1 MYREDY
7 CFQMLVGDLL
17 RNSAL
22 RAPDRVALIGRG
34 QRLTYAQF
42 EAEANRLANAF
53 LELELDRAAKVAILC
68 RNCPQY
74 AIVYFAI
81 ARTTCISAHCSTRS
95 NAEELAYVLNKME
108 AEVLLLESCFI
119 SLVADVLPRLEKSIR
134 LIVIGQADDAE
145 SELAGAIS
153 IEHFVTGKSANPPS
167 VVQKESDPL
176 AITLTGG
183 TTGFPKG
190 VLVSH
195 KARCASAI
203 AAAEEFG
210 LDETDIVAAST
221 PLFHTAGLF
230 VWFGTAVMQG
240 ASVVLAE
247 SWGPIEFMQLVEQEK
262 ITAAFLVPSQ
272 LNDLI
277 THRGFS
283 TAPLKTLRNI
293 GYAGAPMGRA
303 LSERVRAALPDV
315 VFTENYGQSEACPI
329 TIRCQKHGADKRQT
343 VGRAASNAEVGIV
356 DQDGR
361 LLPPGEIGDIV
372 TRGDQLFDEYFN
384 DPQETREAFRLADGW
399 LLTGDVGF
407 LDDDGFLTLVDRSK
421 DMLVSGGE
429 NVYPAEIENA
439 LYQHA
444 AVAEC
449 AVFGIPDERWG
460 EVPAAHVVL
469 APGAAVLEEELIDFC
484 TTKIARFKRPRV
496 VKFVSDLPKTSVGK
510 IHKFALREPYWVGHE
525 KKI

>member
-1 MYREDY
+1 
-7 CFQMLVGDLL
+7 MLVGDLL
-17 RNSAL
+17 RDSAV
-22 RAPDRVALIGRG
+22 RAPDAVALIGRG

-42 EAEANRLANAF
+42 DAAANCLANAL
-53 LELELDRAAKVAILC
+53 LELGLDKGAKVAILS

-74 AIVYFAI
+74 AIAYFAI
-81 ARTTCISAHCSTRS
+81 ARTTYVSAHCSTRS
-95 NAEELAYVLNKME
+95 SADELAYVLNKME
-108 AEVLLLESCFI
+108 AEILFFESCF
-119 SLVADVLPRLEKSIR
+119 SPLLDEVLSKLERSVR
-134 LIVIGQADDAE
+134 LIVIDQPDDTESRVTGAE
-145 SELAGAIS
+145 PIDQ
-153 IEHFVTGKSANPPS
+153 FVTGKSVVAPS
-167 VVQKESDPL
+167 IAQEDSDPL

-195 KARCASAI
+195 KARCASAV
-203 AAAEEFG
+203 AAAGDFG
-210 LDETDIVAAST
+210 LDESDIVAAST

-240 ASVVLAE
+240 ATVVLPE
-247 SWGPIEFMQLVEQEK
+247 SWHPIEFSQLVEREK

-277 THRGFS
+277 THTDFS
-283 TAPLKTLRNI
+283 IEPLKTLRNI
-293 GYAGAPMGRA
+293 GYAGAPMGSA
-303 LSERVRAALPDV
+303 LAERIRVAFPDV
-315 VFTENYGQSEACPI
+315 AFTENYGQSEACPI
-329 TIRCQKHGADKRQT
+329 TIRCEKHGADKRET
-343 VGRAASNAEVGIV
+343 VGRAACNAEVGIV
-356 DQDGR
+356 DEEGHM
-361 LLPPGEIGDIV
+361 LAPGEIGDIV
-372 TRGDQLFDEYFN
+372 TRGDQVFDEYFN
-384 DPQETREAFRLADGW
+384 DPQETSDAFRLADGW

-407 LDDDGFLTLVDRSK
+407 LDEDGFLTLVDRSK

-444 AVAEC
+444 AVVEC

-469 APGAAVLEEELIDFC
+469 AFDATVSEEELIDHC
-484 TTKIARFKRPRV
+484 ATKIARFKRPRV
-496 VKFVSDLPKTSVGK
+496 VKFVSELPKTPVGK
-510 IHKFALREPYWVGHE
+510 IHKNELREPYWLGHE

>member
-1 MYREDY
+1 MYREDS
-7 CFQMLVGDLL
+7 CFYMLVGDLL

-22 RAPDRVALIGRG
+22 RAPDRVALIGRD
-34 QRLTYAQF
+34 QRLSYAQF
-42 EAEANRLANAF
+42 DAESNRLANAL
-53 LELELDRAAKVAILC
+53 LELELKRGAKVAILC

-74 AIVYFAI
+74 AIAYFAI
-81 ARTTCISAHCSTRS
+81 ARTTYVSAHCSTRS
-95 NAEELAYVLNKME
+95 NADELAYVLNKVE

-119 SLVADVLPRLEKSIR
+119 SLLEDVLPELQRKVR
-134 LIVIGQADDAE
+134 LIVTDQADAAE
-145 SELAGAIS
+145 NELAGALS
-153 IEHFVTGKSANPPS
+153 IDQFVIGKSADPPS
-167 VVQKESDPL
+167 VAQEESDPL

-195 KARCASAI
+195 KARCASAF
-203 AAAEEFG
+203 AAAVDFG

-230 VWFGTAVMQG
+230 VWFATAVMQG
-240 ASVVLAE
+240 ATVVLPE
-247 SWGPIEFMQLVEQEK
+247 SWDPIEFMRQVDQEK

-277 THRGFS
+277 THPRFS
-283 TAPLKTLRNI
+283 NEPLSTLRNI
-293 GYAGAPMGRA
+293 GYAGAPMGHA
-303 LSERVRAALPDV
+303 LFERIRLALPEV
-315 VFTENYGQSEACPI
+315 MFTENYGQSEACPI
-329 TIRCQKHGADKRQT
+329 TIRRETHGIDKRDT
-343 VGRAASNAEVGIV
+343 VGRAASNAEISIV
-356 DQDGR
+356 DEEGQQ
-361 LLPPGEIGDIV
+361 LPPGEIGDIV
-372 TRGDQLFDEYFN
+372 TRGDQVFDEYFN
-384 DPQETREAFRLADGW
+384 DPQETSEAFRLADGW

-469 APGAAVLEEELIDFC
+469 APDAVLSEEELIDFC
-484 TTKIARFKRPRV
+484 ATKIARFKRPRV
-496 VKFVSDLPKTSVGK
+496 VRFVSELPKTSVGK
-510 IHKFALREPYWVGHE
+510 IHKTELREPYWIGHE
-525 KKI
+525 KNI